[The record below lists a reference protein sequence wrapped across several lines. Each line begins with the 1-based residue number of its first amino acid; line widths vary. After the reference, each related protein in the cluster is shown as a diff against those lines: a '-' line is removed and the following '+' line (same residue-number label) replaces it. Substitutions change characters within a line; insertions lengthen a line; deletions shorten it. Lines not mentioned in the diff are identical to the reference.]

1 MLLFDTEGKFAV
13 KSHAF
18 SCSELYFHNGNVVF
32 CIFY

>member
-1 MLLFDTEGKFAV
+1 MLLFDREGKFDM

-18 SCSELYFHNGNVVF
+18 SCSELYIHNESVVF